1 MLSVVGH
8 RLCLCLR
15 KIALV
20 GVTVSVSISS
30 SEAHN
35 FSEIMNILLG
45 VWIISYIPNFCC
57 IVSKLKWRKVKNV
70 LCRCPPGHMIR
81 VNGTKKSCVYTLC
94 ATRPCHRGTCVAQSP
109 SKFTCHCP
117 EGYRGRHCETTLA
130 VYREDVGLSFSSLF
144 AICICFMALLGRWST
159 SCDVYRH

>member
-57 IVSKLKWRKVKNV
+57 IVSKLK
-70 LCRCPPGHMIR
+70 
-81 VNGTKKSCVYTLC
+81 
-94 ATRPCHRGTCVAQSP
+94 
-109 SKFTCHCP
+109 
-117 EGYRGRHCETTLA
+117 
-130 VYREDVGLSFSSLF
+130 
-144 AICICFMALLGRWST
+144 
-159 SCDVYRH
+159 